1 MHSNKHTT
9 EKFNYIAYFRNT
21 ELEDNLLEESK
32 LELIQISKLSYLCY
46 LMQKGQVGSQREERE
61 TQSLKKRLDLV
72 SVFSTYILLTFL
84 SLEIEN
90 IM

>member
-32 LELIQISKLSYLCY
+32 LELIQINKLSDLCY
-46 LMQKGQVGSQREERE
+46 LMQKGQGGVTERGE
-61 TQSLKKRLDLV
+61 RNTVIKEK
-72 SVFSTYILLTFL
+72 T
-84 SLEIEN
+84 
-90 IM
+90 

>member
-32 LELIQISKLSYLCY
+32 LELIQINKLSDLCY
-46 LMQKGQVGSQREERE
+46 LMQKGQGRVTERGE
-61 TQSLKKRLDLV
+61 RNTVIKEK
-72 SVFSTYILLTFL
+72 T
-84 SLEIEN
+84 
-90 IM
+90 